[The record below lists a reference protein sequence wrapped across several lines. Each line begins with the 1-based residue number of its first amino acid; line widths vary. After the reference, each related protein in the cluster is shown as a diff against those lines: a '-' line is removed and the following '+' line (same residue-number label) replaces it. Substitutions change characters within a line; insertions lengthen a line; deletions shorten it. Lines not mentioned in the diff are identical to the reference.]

1 MISSDKV
8 DWLVLS
14 LSYWDFY
21 LSSNGGTCGDP
32 SAAIRMNE
40 CDYGSSMLG
49 KVLIPRAEAQLKGY
63 ADHLTVPLIS
73 KETIFNAIV
82 SWKAGLFLLRSILE
96 VIEALPSDLAISPDS
111 RCYKVLSLS
120 NHS

>member
-21 LSSNGGTCGDP
+21 LSSHGGTCGDP
-32 SAAIRMNE
+32 SVAIRMNE
-40 CDYGSSMLG
+40 CDYGSSVLG

-63 ADHLTVPLIS
+63 AELPSYRSFDFEGDYFQYRSLL
-73 KETIFNAIV
+73 EGRIV
-82 SWKAGLFLLRSILE
+82 SPEINSGGDCGF
-96 VIEALPSDLAISPDS
+96 AIWP
-111 RCYKVLSLS
+111 CYLT
-120 NHS
+120 